1 MNLKAIKNKIFNGKN
16 PKFIYYIRAY
26 VMTHIPRALL
36 RPALSKLDSI
46 IEQRADRDY
55 ILDRVNYYCK
65 NSSYPEVDPKKW
77 AEASVNV
84 GNQPMTRQR
93 YIITML
99 WSMPATLI
107 RATVGALSLE
117 M

>member
-46 IEQRADRDY
+46 VMI
-55 ILDRVNYYCK
+55 
-65 NSSYPEVDPKKW
+65 KK
-77 AEASVNV
+77 
-84 GNQPMTRQR
+84 
-93 YIITML
+93 
-99 WSMPATLI
+99 
-107 RATVGALSLE
+107 
-117 M
+117 

>member
-65 NSSYPEVDPKKW
+65 NSSYPEVARIKV
-77 AEASVNV
+77 AGILHSIV
-84 GNQPMTRQR
+84 
-93 YIITML
+93 IIYL
-99 WSMPATLI
+99 LACHRLI
-107 RATVGALSLE
+107 ANIN
-117 M
+117 

>member
-55 ILDRVNYYCK
+55 YRPCELLLQKQFI
-65 NSSYPEVDPKKW
+65 S
-77 AEASVNV
+77 
-84 GNQPMTRQR
+84 
-93 YIITML
+93 
-99 WSMPATLI
+99 
-107 RATVGALSLE
+107 
-117 M
+117 